1 MYIRQYSFQWAS
13 LQEKKKEDKDE
24 MRTHRTELVPLRRAE
39 TLPTSADSFSFV
51 EEIKDVPTPL
61 MVQSEY
67 WPEGLHLSLSLV
79 RLCFSWDTEEN
90 AES

>member
-1 MYIRQYSFQWAS
+1 MTQYGFQLAS
-13 LQEKKKEDKDE
+13 LQEKDKEDKDE
-24 MRTHRTELVPLRRAE
+24 MRAHRTELVPIWRVE
-39 TLPTSADSFSFV
+39 TLRTSADGLSFV

-61 MVQSEY
+61 MVQSEN